1 VMKDSL
7 FFPFGSLFDG
17 CFRTQHRQ
25 KLVLNALMNSH
36 ASPAA
41 MVPANREIVRLGLN
55 LAKEDELA
63 EAISPASEKFC
74 QGLPIQRSI
83 LIPVRP
89 VRTHHQ
95 GQARAPGA
103 WRSLRHGSRAAAD
116 SAAGRLRF
124 SSGCCC
130 CFLIYRFS
138 SQHST
143 SGGARPDLLVLGIL
157 QE

>member
-1 VMKDSL
+1 MKDSL

-89 VRTHHQ
+89 SQDPPPRSS
-95 GQARAPGA
+95 ACA
-103 WRSLRHGSRAAAD
+103 RSLALIAAREPGG
-116 SAAGRLRF
+116 GR
-124 SSGCCC
+124 
-130 CFLIYRFS
+130 
-138 SQHST
+138 
-143 SGGARPDLLVLGIL
+143 
-157 QE
+157 

>member
-1 VMKDSL
+1 MKDSL

-89 VRTHHQ
+89 GPTTKVKRVRYM
-95 GQARAPGA
+95 RPEPGA
-103 WRSLRHGSRAAAD
+103 HCGTEAGRRPMVQLGGFDFPPAAA
-116 SAAGRLRF
+116 AA
-124 SSGCCC
+124 S
-130 CFLIYRFS
+130 
-138 SQHST
+138 
-143 SGGARPDLLVLGIL
+143 
-157 QE
+157 

>member
-1 VMKDSL
+1 MKDSL

-116 SAAGRLRF
+116 GAAGRLRF

-130 CFLIYRFS
+130 GFLIYRFS
-138 SQHST
+138 TQHST
-143 SGGARPDLLVLGIL
+143 RGGARPDLLVLGIL